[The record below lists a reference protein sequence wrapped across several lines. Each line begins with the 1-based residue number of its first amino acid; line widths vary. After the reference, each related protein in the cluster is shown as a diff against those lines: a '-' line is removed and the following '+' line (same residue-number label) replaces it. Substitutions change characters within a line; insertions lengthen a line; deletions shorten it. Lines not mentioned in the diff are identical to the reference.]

1 MRVACVDVGTNSA
14 RLLIADV
21 EGAHELKTQAHIHR
35 IIRLGEGVDASGRIS
50 VAALDRL
57 ATTLNEFAATAAR
70 CGAERLIVAG
80 TSASRDA
87 GNEVVKA
94 VYGRTGLTFEILSG
108 SQEAEWSF
116 RGAMSALPQVTGQ
129 VITCDIGGGST
140 EFTFRGNQGMERCSV
155 DLGSVR
161 ITERFF
167 KGQPPSAR
175 AVGRARDFVQRSLQA
190 VPQEYGG
197 PLVGASDT
205 HRILARLAGPESQ
218 ALSRQVV
225 AIWLERLLGMSRVEV
240 RALGPNLLAG
250 RDDIFP
256 AAVLICHEAMVHL
269 GREHFAISERG
280 LVHGLAIREQLR
292 LTGTGTIAAKRPA

>member
-21 EGAHELKTQAHIHR
+21 VGAYDLKTQAHVHR
-35 IIRLGEGVDASGRIS
+35 IIRLGEGVDASGRVS
-50 VAALDRL
+50 DAALDRL
-57 ATTLNEFAATAAR
+57 AAALNEFAVTAAR
-70 CGAERLIVAG
+70 SGAERMIIAG

-87 GNEVVKA
+87 GNDIAEA
-94 VYGRTGLTFEILSG
+94 VYARTGLAYEILSG

-116 RGAMSALPQVTGQ
+116 RGAMSALPQLTGP

-140 EFTFRGNQGMERCSV
+140 EFTFREDQVIDRCSV

-167 KGQPPSAR
+167 TGQPPPAQEVKR
-175 AVGRARDFVQRSLQA
+175 ACDHLQHSLRA
-190 VPQEYGG
+190 VPQINCG

-205 HRILARLAGPESQ
+205 HRILAHLAGRNSQ
-218 ALSRQVV
+218 ILSRQVV
-225 AIWLERLLGMSRVEV
+225 AIWLKRLLSMSRNEV
-240 RALGPNLLAG
+240 RALGPNLLTG

-269 GREHFAISERG
+269 GSESLIISERG

-292 LTGTGTIAAKRPA
+292 LSGTMTVAAKKTA